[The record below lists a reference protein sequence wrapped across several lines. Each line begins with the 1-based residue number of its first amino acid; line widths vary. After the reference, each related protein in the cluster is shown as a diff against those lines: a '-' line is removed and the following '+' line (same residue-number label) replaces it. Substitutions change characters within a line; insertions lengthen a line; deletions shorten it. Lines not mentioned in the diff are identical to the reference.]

1 MSRGRRNVRRL
12 FALSLSAPLIAGMVG
27 GCNLYRPTLFEPRTI
42 EQQRYSASIHDPYGL
57 PDAGPEMVGVRP
69 RDFQQPS
76 AEPVRARWFAETWQ
90 GR

>member
-1 MSRGRRNVRRL
+1 MSRGRRNVRRIL
-12 FALSLSAPLIAGMVG
+12 ALSLAAPLLGGVMG
-27 GCNLYRPTLFEPRTI
+27 GCNLYRPGLFEPRTI

-57 PDAGPEMVGVRP
+57 PDAGPEMEGVRP

-76 AEPVRARWFAETWQ
+76 AEPARARWFAETWQ

>member
-1 MSRGRRNVRRL
+1 MSRGRRNLRRL
-12 FALSLSAPLIAGMVG
+12 LALTLSVPVLAGVSV
-27 GCNLYRPTLFEPRTI
+27 GCNLYRPGLFEPRTI
-42 EQQRYSASIHDPYGL
+42 EQQRYSATIHDPYGL

-69 RDFQQPS
+69 RDFQRPA